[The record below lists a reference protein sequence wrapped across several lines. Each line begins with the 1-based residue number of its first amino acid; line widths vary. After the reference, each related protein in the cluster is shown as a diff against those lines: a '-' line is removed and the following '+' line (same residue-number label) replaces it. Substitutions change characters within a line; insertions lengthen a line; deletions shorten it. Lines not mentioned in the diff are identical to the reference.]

1 MTVATGTW
9 IAIIGTCTVAAWFIV
24 HTSTS
29 APSRTMCGRLR
40 SSIAH
45 GQAVHVTTH
54 LPRLEILQGR
64 LEILDIAAGIANL
77 RFHPRVDRGIVGRL
91 PHLVGGIDD
100 GLFTVNLALD
110 GVYCRIFVHGGGVQL
125 GRGGG
130 RMRVVAPKHA
140 LRVVFVAGY

>member
-1 MTVATGTW
+1 
-9 IAIIGTCTVAAWFIV
+9 
-24 HTSTS
+24 
-29 APSRTMCGRLR
+29 MCWRLR

-45 GQAVHVTTH
+45 GQTAHITAH
-54 LPRLEILQGR
+54 LPGLEILQRR
-64 LEILDIAAGIANL
+64 LKVLDVAASIADL
-77 RFHPRVDRGIVGRL
+77 RLYPRVDRGIVGRL